1 MGIMRLFTT
10 NVDKTWYQE
19 LENADTFYTE
29 VTTFK
34 LIESLHKRSG
44 GRHSIGAV
52 DIMYD
57 MHQ

>member
-1 MGIMRLFTT
+1 MGNMCFLTT
-10 NVDKTWYQE
+10 PVDKTWYQE

-44 GRHSIGAV
+44 DRHSIGAV